1 MSSHPLL
8 IDTHIHLWRTQDI
21 PTLAWETP
29 ENPLF
34 GTYDLPRYL
43 ESISSA
49 PTSYS
54 GFVFVET
61 DRKYADPKDESEDLK
76 CWEHVLEEYR
86 FVLSISKH
94 PEGKHLVR
102 GIVPWAPV
110 HLGRA
115 AMERYQKLLDAVD
128 AEIYG
133 EEKHGLLVGYRYLI
147 QDKPQGTVILPKFV
161 EGLEY
166 IRDTGRT
173 FDLGVDC
180 NRHTLWQL
188 EEAVPVLKRVEGL
201 RIVLNHLSKPPL
213 GREPEGGIARWRELM
228 SELGEMRAAVK
239 LSGGFSEI
247 PPTLVKDGEKF
258 PEEKMISMVLDYAR
272 PLFQIFGASR
282 VIFGSDW
289 PVCGIGY
296 EKVMG
301 EQGGAWLEWF
311 NTSNA
316 VVDRL
321 REEGGIEGGPE
332 DWEGVWGKNALSV
345 YSLVPQV

>member
-1 MSSHPLL
+1 MESHPMI
-8 IDTHIHLWRTQDI
+8 IDSHIHLWRTKDI

-34 GTYDLPRYL
+34 GTYDLDRYL
-43 ESISSA
+43 KSILSA
-49 PTSYS
+49 PSSYS

-61 DRKYADPKDESEDLK
+61 DRKYTDPKDPSEDLQ

-86 FVLSISKH
+86 FVLSLSK
-94 PEGKHLVR
+94 EEEWNDLVR

-110 HLGRA
+110 HLGRE

-128 AEIYG
+128 EEIYG
-133 EEKHGLLVGYRYLI
+133 EEKHGLLVGFRYLI
-147 QDKPQGTVILPKFV
+147 QDKPQGTASLPRFL

-173 FDLGVDC
+173 FDVGVDC

-188 EEAVPVLKRVEGL
+188 EEVVPVLKRVKGL
-201 RIVLNHLSKPPL
+201 KIVLNHLSKPPL
-213 GREPEGGIARWRELM
+213 GREPEGGMARWRELM
-228 SELGEMRAAVK
+228 TELAETQAVVK

-247 PPTLVKDGEKF
+247 PPTLSKEGDAF
-258 PEEKMISMVLDYAR
+258 PEQKMINMVLDYAR

-289 PVCGIGY
+289 PVCGVGY
-296 EKVMG
+296 EKVIG
-301 EQGGAWLEWF
+301 EQAGAWPEWF
-311 NTSNA
+311 KISTA
-316 VVDRL
+316 VIKQL
-321 REEGGIEGGPE
+321 KEEGGVTGEPE
-332 DWEGVWGKNALSV
+332 DWNGIWGENALGV
-345 YSLVPQV
+345 YNLKPQ